1 MAQTERRRPIDGDH
15 TEIMAMLGKIQTDQ
29 AEIKNELLARKH
41 LDDKVISI
49 DKVVNGN
56 GVPGL
61 RTDVQII
68 KDQLGRLNW
77 ASGLVI
83 AGLLADVLSRIL
95 SQ

>member
-1 MAQTERRRPIDGDH
+1 MAQSITERRR
-15 TEIMAMLGKIQTDQ
+15 TTDEEHE
-29 AEIKNELLARKH
+29 EIKGMISDLKNILLSRQH
-41 LDDKVISI
+41 LDEKVMSLDKT
-49 DKVVNGN
+49 VNGN

-68 KDQLGRLNW
+68 KDQLSRLNW

-83 AGLLADVLSRIL
+83 AGLIADVLSRIL

>member
-1 MAQTERRRPIDGDH
+1 MAQTERRRTQDEEH
-15 TEIMAMLGKIQTDQ
+15 E
-29 AEIKNELLARKH
+29 EIKNMIGDLKNILLSRQH
-41 LDDKVISI
+41 LDEKVMSLDKT
-49 DKVVNGN
+49 VNGN

>member
-1 MAQTERRRPIDGDH
+1 MAQSTTERRRAQDNEH
-15 TEIMAMLGKIQTDQ
+15 E
-29 AEIKNELLARKH
+29 EIKAMIGELKTLMTARAH
-41 LDDKVISI
+41 IDDKVEKH
-49 DKVVNGN
+49 DKLLNGN

-61 RTDVQII
+61 KTDVQII

-95 SQ
+95 SN

>member
-1 MAQTERRRPIDGDH
+1 MAQTSQERRRS
-15 TEIMAMLGKIQTDQ
+15 TDEEHAQ
-29 AEIKNELLARKH
+29 ILNALDEIKRELLARKH
-41 LDDKVISI
+41 LDEKVISL
-49 DKVVNGN
+49 DKLVNGN
-56 GVPGL
+56 GTPGI
-61 RTDVQII
+61 RTDVQLI